1 MMISTA
7 AEPMPTAAP
16 QLQLAFLTGQSDPAR
31 CALSPLQRAFG
42 DALLA
47 PGRVL
52 HPCNFPYDAATPDHR
67 PTALLAASWHNSR
80 HYLRSRRP
88 GFAAAHAPALAQLLH
103 AAPHTLL
110 LVGSCGLELLA
121 NLTLPPA
128 LAQRCSVLA
137 YGPVARRAPAVAH
150 LQVLVG
156 RQDWISRLGWRG
168 ARQWVDSGHM
178 EYLQQPDVLTIAR
191 DLAARLQ
198 QEHA

>member
-1 MMISTA
+1 MHGTR
-7 AEPMPTAAP
+7 P

-42 DALLA
+42 EALLA

-52 HPCNFPYDAATPDHR
+52 QPCNFPYDAATPDHQ
-67 PTALLAASWHNSR
+67 PAALLAASWHNAR

-88 GFAAAHAPALAQLLH
+88 GFAAAHAPALAQLLQ

-121 NLTLPPA
+121 NLDLAPA

-156 RQDWISRLGWRG
+156 RQDWVSRLGWRG
-168 ARQWVDSGHM
+168 TRQWVDSGHM
-178 EYLQQPDVLTIAR
+178 DYLQQPAVLGIAR
-191 DLAARLQ
+191 ALAARLQ